1 MDNIYNQISEMELHD
16 LEDKLI
22 NLQNLIIEYYN
33 IKDDL
38 WRYHP
43 GNENFVNPIKEFDEV
58 KNKIDKLEKDMSE
71 IELKI
76 MHLKSTN

>member
-16 LEDKLI
+16 LVVKLI

>member
-43 GNENFVNPIKEFDEV
+43 GNENFINPIKEFDEV

>member
-43 GNENFVNPIKEFDEV
+43 GNENFVNPIKEFDEI
-58 KNKIDKLEKDMSE
+58 KNKIDELERDMSE

-76 MHLKSTN
+76 IHLKSTN

>member
-1 MDNIYNQISEMELHD
+1 MDNIYNQISEMELNE

-22 NLQNLIIEYYN
+22 NLQNLVIQYYN
-33 IKDDL
+33 IKEDL

-43 GNENFVNPIKEFDEV
+43 ANEDFINPITEHDEV
-58 KNKIDKLEKDMSE
+58 KNKIEDVERNISE

-76 MHLKSTN
+76 FHLKSTN

>member
-43 GNENFVNPIKEFDEV
+43 GNENFINPIKEFDEV

-76 MHLKSTN
+76 LHLKSTN

>member
-1 MDNIYNQISEMELHD
+1 MDNIYNQTYEMELHE

>member
-1 MDNIYNQISEMELHD
+1 MDNIYNQISEMEIHE

-58 KNKIDKLEKDMSE
+58 KDKIDKLEKDMSE

>member
-43 GNENFVNPIKEFDEV
+43 GNENFISPIKEFDEV
-58 KNKIDKLEKDMSE
+58 KNKIDKVEKDMSE

-76 MHLKSTN
+76 IHLKSTN

>member
-43 GNENFVNPIKEFDEV
+43 GNENFVNPIKEYDEV

-76 MHLKSTN
+76 LHLKSTN

>member
-1 MDNIYNQISEMELHD
+1 MDNIYNQISEMELND

-43 GNENFVNPIKEFDEV
+43 GNENFVNPIKEFDEI
-58 KNKIDKLEKDMSE
+58 KNKIDELERDMSE

-76 MHLKSTN
+76 IHLKSTN

>member
-1 MDNIYNQISEMELHD
+1 MDNIYNQISEMELND

-43 GNENFVNPIKEFDEV
+43 GNENFVNPIKEFDEI
-58 KNKIDKLEKDMSE
+58 KNKIDELERDMSE
-71 IELKI
+71 IELRTL
-76 MHLKSTN
+76 HLKSTN

>member
-1 MDNIYNQISEMELHD
+1 MDNIYNQISEMELND

-22 NLQNLIIEYYN
+22 NLQNLVIQYYN
-33 IKDDL
+33 IKEDL

-43 GNENFVNPIKEFDEV
+43 ANEDFINPITEHDEV
-58 KNKIDKLEKDMSE
+58 KNKIEDVERNISE

-76 MHLKSTN
+76 LHLKSTN

>member
-43 GNENFVNPIKEFDEV
+43 GNKNFVNPIKEFDEV

>member
-1 MDNIYNQISEMELHD
+1 MDNIYNETNEMELHE

-22 NLQNLIIEYYN
+22 NLQNLIIQYYG

-43 GNENFVNPIKEFDEV
+43 ANENFVNPITEHEEV
-58 KNKIDKLEKDMSE
+58 EKRIKDMEKDISE

-76 MHLKSTN
+76 IHLKSAN

>member
-38 WRYHP
+38 WSYHP
-43 GNENFVNPIKEFDEV
+43 GNENFVNPIKEYDEV

-76 MHLKSTN
+76 IHLKSTN

>member
-1 MDNIYNQISEMELHD
+1 MDNIYNETSEMELHE

-22 NLQNLIIEYYN
+22 NLQNLIIQYYG

-43 GNENFVNPIKEFDEV
+43 ANENFVNPITEHE
-58 KNKIDKLEKDMSE
+58 EKDMSE

>member
-1 MDNIYNQISEMELHD
+1 MDNIYNQISEMEIHE

-43 GNENFVNPIKEFDEV
+43 RNENFVNPIKEFDEV

>member
-1 MDNIYNQISEMELHD
+1 MDNIYNQISEMELND

>member
-43 GNENFVNPIKEFDEV
+43 GNENFVNPIKEYDEV

-71 IELKI
+71 IDLKI
-76 MHLKSTN
+76 IHLKSTN

>member
-38 WRYHP
+38 QRYHP

>member
-43 GNENFVNPIKEFDEV
+43 GNENFVNPIKEYDEV

-76 MHLKSTN
+76 IHLKSTN

>member
-76 MHLKSTN
+76 LHLKSTN

>member
-22 NLQNLIIEYYN
+22 NL
-33 IKDDL
+33 
-38 WRYHP
+38 
-43 GNENFVNPIKEFDEV
+43 

-76 MHLKSTN
+76 IHLKSTN

>member
-43 GNENFVNPIKEFDEV
+43 GNENFINPIKEFDEV

-76 MHLKSTN
+76 IHLKSTN

>member
-1 MDNIYNQISEMELHD
+1 MDNIYNQISEMELNE

-22 NLQNLIIEYYN
+22 NLQNLVIQYYN
-33 IKDDL
+33 IKEDL

-43 GNENFVNPIKEFDEV
+43 ANEDFINPITEHDEV
-58 KNKIDKLEKDMSE
+58 KNRIEDVERNISE

-76 MHLKSTN
+76 FHLKSTN

>member
-43 GNENFVNPIKEFDEV
+43 GNENFVNPIKEYDEV
-58 KNKIDKLEKDMSE
+58 KNKIRRLRDL
-71 IELKI
+71 LFCN
-76 MHLKSTN
+76 HWQFLLLLLL

>member
-43 GNENFVNPIKEFDEV
+43 GNEKFINPIKEYDEV

-76 MHLKSTN
+76 IHLKSTN

>member
-76 MHLKSTN
+76 IHLKSTN

>member
-1 MDNIYNQISEMELHD
+1 MELHD

-76 MHLKSTN
+76 IHLKSTN